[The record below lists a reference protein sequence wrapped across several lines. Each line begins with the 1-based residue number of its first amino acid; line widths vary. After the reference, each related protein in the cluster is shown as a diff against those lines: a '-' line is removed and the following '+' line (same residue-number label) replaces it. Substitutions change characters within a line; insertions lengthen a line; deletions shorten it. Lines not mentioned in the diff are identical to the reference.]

1 MAERHLAG
9 HRRPAL
15 CGDLRS
21 EAAVRAV
28 PDLLPVRRH
37 PQARHGHG
45 RVQGRLPGGGAVP
58 ARRRAA
64 RLPDDGARLRRV
76 APARGE
82 AAARAPHRPR
92 AAAAGAARRS
102 LPVRPRGRG
111 GLRAAARAAPTRG
124 GAGAALLGVRP
135 AGRRGGP
142 GAVRAAFLPGG
153 PPMSNASAWQLLVW
167 VALPYLALG
176 IFVVGHVWRWRYDQ
190 FGWTSRSTELQE
202 RRLLKWGSPVFHYG
216 AFAAIAGHVI
226 GVLIPER
233 WTAATGIPESVYRWF
248 SAAAGTL
255 AAVLVIGGVV
265 ILAGRRLLVPRVRA
279 TTSRV
284 DYVAL
289 ILLLVVI
296 VTGIIPTLFVNL
308 FGHGYDYRTTVAEW
322 FRGLFSFSPDVQA
335 IANAPVVYQLHA
347 AAAWIIWAVWPFSRL
362 VHAWSAPLWYLWR
375 PYVVYRSRRPAR
387 PAEPGTSG
395 RRWRKIGVPY

>member
-1 MAERHLAG
+1 
-9 HRRPAL
+9 
-15 CGDLRS
+15 
-21 EAAVRAV
+21 
-28 PDLLPVRRH
+28 
-37 PQARHGHG
+37 
-45 RVQGRLPGGGAVP
+45 
-58 ARRRAA
+58 
-64 RLPDDGARLRRV
+64 
-76 APARGE
+76 
-82 AAARAPHRPR
+82 
-92 AAAAGAARRS
+92 
-102 LPVRPRGRG
+102 
-111 GLRAAARAAPTRG
+111 
-124 GAGAALLGVRP
+124 
-135 AGRRGGP
+135 
-142 GAVRAAFLPGG
+142 
-153 PPMSNASAWQLLVW
+153 MSNASAGQLRVW

-176 IFVVGHVWRWRYDQ
+176 SVVVGHVWRWRYDQ

-233 WTAATGIPESVYRWF
+233 WTAAIGIPENVYRWF

-322 FRGLFSFSPDVQA
+322 FRGLFSFNPDVQA